1 MLADFLVFMKINL
14 FEWEISTMFKT
25 YTSRVAFVELLHVL
39 STLKLKRLPRQ
50 FRGLR
55 ACLRNRKVSLGQ
67 NSPVCL
73 DVLVVGPGGSGSTEL
88 MKHISRYYVCNSPTD
103 SDGLKHLPTPPTPK
117 LANKILFVYR
127 DVEDIKRS
135 LSRRGIA
142 LFQLMKLWPPG
153 ISLRFGDR
161 ISFEF
166 LIRRQAIS
174 FENEP
179 AVATLF
185 VHYKDLFESGQQ
197 ISEFL
202 GHKEGFVETFPKRRT
217 LISA

>member
-1 MLADFLVFMKINL
+1 
-14 FEWEISTMFKT
+14 
-25 YTSRVAFVELLHVL
+25 
-39 STLKLKRLPRQ
+39 
-50 FRGLR
+50 
-55 ACLRNRKVSLGQ
+55 
-67 NSPVCL
+67 
-73 DVLVVGPGGSGSTEL
+73 
-88 MKHISRYYVCNSPTD
+88 
-103 SDGLKHLPTPPTPK
+103 
-117 LANKILFVYR
+117 
-127 DVEDIKRS
+127 
-135 LSRRGIA
+135 
-142 LFQLMKLWPPG
+142 MKLWPPG